1 MDKLWSSNRSEILVY
16 DRLDNFVSK
25 YVHEF
30 EYNSN
35 ADKIWAM
42 IDVVMIL
49 NFLKFDDSSTR
60 KFKIRITSI
69 TAHISSA
76 SELYLNS
83 CTDLETKLSNLSYT
97 KFSDP

>member
-1 MDKLWSSNRSEILVY
+1 MYYRS
-16 DRLDNFVSK
+16 DNSVSK
-25 YVHEF
+25 YVHKF

-35 ADKIWAM
+35 ADEIWAM

-49 NFLKFDDSSTR
+49 NFLKFDDSSER
-60 KFKIRITSI
+60 KFKTRTTSI

-76 SELYLNS
+76 FHLCLKS
-83 CTDLETKLSNLSYT
+83 CTYLQTKSSNSSYT